1 MVEQY
6 ESLNLA
12 LFLRAMSALSFMA
25 GERYVVKLPCVR
37 LIIVGGMLSEVF
49 RGHGHVIR
57 CIQHGVIG
65 LDDRGFCSMVL
76 ASSALNLK

>member
-1 MVEQY
+1 VVEQY
-6 ESLNLA
+6 ESVNLA

-25 GERYVVKLPCVR
+25 GERKRYVVKLPCVR
-37 LIIVGGMLSEVF
+37 LIIVGDMLSLVF

-65 LDDRGFCSMVL
+65 LDD
-76 ASSALNLK
+76 

>member
-1 MVEQY
+1 VVEQY
-6 ESLNLA
+6 ESVNLA

-25 GERYVVKLPCVR
+25 GERKRYVVKLPCVR

-57 CIQHGVIG
+57 CIQHGVAAWYW
-65 LDDRGFCSMVL
+65 RPQR
-76 ASSALNLK
+76 LN